1 MSFQNNP
8 SACGN
13 NYKPNADASNAGTMA
28 QMLMNKLAAATQGC
42 DTKSMAASLSY
53 KASAGLGGMLGGA
66 EGRASLNMASVDGCQ
81 ALQSVVANYLN
92 SIYTSRCIINNNTN
106 TAGVIVTNTT
116 NINSVASGAGSVLSF
131 PPDCPGGPNIT
142 VSSITTLKNF
152 SSLSIE
158 TQTQI
163 ANTVKSGMTQTL
175 AQLQNITS
183 AAGGTPQGSAN
194 LSTVQQKFQNEDML
208 TQLNNSSSSVQN
220 QITQLTNLNFAAYN
234 GGKNTT
240 FPCVI
245 NTSSILDLQLAEIIS
260 EAYSTSV
267 KGEIAATMA
276 GAISSTSTIKNL
288 APPSALDSGPWSAI
302 AGIVGAIVL
311 AIIVVMIV
319 KSGALKGAVDAA
331 ANAAANAK
339 GGGVGGK
346 AGMLESM
353 GGKAGMLESMAFRR
367 RGRFY

>member
-13 NYKPNADASNAGTMA
+13 NYKPQTDASNAGTMA

-66 EGRASLNMASVDGCQ
+66 EGRASLNMSSVDGCQ

-106 TAGVIVTNTT
+106 TTGLIVTNTT

-131 PPDCPGGPNIT
+131 PPDCPTGPNIT

-152 SSLSIE
+152 SSLSVE

-208 TQLNNSSSSVQN
+208 TQLNNASSSVQN
-220 QITQLTNLNFAAYN
+220 QITQLTNLNFAAYD
-234 GGKNTT
+234 GGKNST

-245 NTSSILDLQLAEIIS
+245 NTNSILDLQLAEIIS

-267 KGEIAATMA
+267 KGEIAAVMA
-276 GAISSTSTIKNL
+276 SAISSTSTIKNL
-288 APPSALDSGPWSAI
+288 APPSALDMFNSPWSAI
-302 AGIVGAIVL
+302 AGIAGAIVL
-311 AIIVVMIV
+311 AIIVVMVV

-331 ANAAANAK
+331 ANAK
-339 GGGVGGK
+339 GGGMGGK

-353 GGKAGMLESMAFRR
+353 GGKAGMLESMAFRHR
-367 RGRFY
+367 RRFY